1 MILNAY
7 AKIKIGDVKRVEFT
21 SYTIDLTGKLV
32 IPNDIN
38 LAKYGEIICYT
49 DDSFYEFCDKYK
61 VVYDCEF
68 LRSKAY
74 YYDSKEDFEVKYY
87 DEIFSLNDSSKMD
100 PVDCIT
106 FILCLLFLQWIQATY
121 YYLTW
126 KMVII
131 KTVKLVTE
139 EYICDSPTRIN
150 IH

>member
-1 MILNAY
+1 
-7 AKIKIGDVKRVEFT
+7 
-21 SYTIDLTGKLV
+21 
-32 IPNDIN
+32 
-38 LAKYGEIICYT
+38 
-49 DDSFYEFCDKYK
+49 
-61 VVYDCEF
+61 
-68 LRSKAY
+68 
-74 YYDSKEDFEVKYY
+74 
-87 DEIFSLNDSSKMD
+87 MD
-100 PVDCIT
+100 PVNCIT